1 MKENTLTTQLSM
13 ILGNLL
19 DALIH
24 GESPAPKKRLGK
36 VPPQSRPNRPPRK
49 DFSYYM
55 PLMDDLT
62 KEIVGHLADI
72 GDGGFKL
79 DTRKPVPANQDFQ
92 FRLNLPNE
100 VADKSFMVF
109 GARSRWCKIDP
120 LDPCSYN
127 VGFQLTHISLDDLE
141 IFNRM
146 MERYAG
152 YYTKKNIDLRRSNK
166 W

>member
-13 ILGNLL
+13 FLGGLL
-19 DALIH
+19 NALH
-24 GESPAPKKRLGK
+24 LGESPSPKFYSGK
-36 VPPQSRPNRPPRK
+36 VSPQSRPNRPQRR

-55 PLMDDLT
+55 PLMDDFT
-62 KEIVGHLADI
+62 QEIIGHLADI

-79 DTRKPVPANQDFQ
+79 DTRKPIPANQEFQ
-92 FRLNLPNE
+92 FRLTLPNE

-109 GARSRWCKIDP
+109 RAKSRWCKIDP

-127 VGFQLTHISLDDLE
+127 VGYQLTHISPGDLE
-141 IFNRM
+141 IFNRVM
-146 MERYAG
+146 QRYAR
-152 YYTKKNIDLRRSNK
+152 YYTKQTIDLRRSNK